1 MTDSRIREPMKSIVR
16 GLPQLNRREQMTSD
30 GPAINPRHNIRRAMA
45 CGILLCML
53 VAMRSGFSEP
63 IPDDLNRRLRE
74 ILGQNQF
81 TGRVESTLE
90 ERLGRRIDPAKVEL
104 GRLLFFDKFVGLH
117 GDNSCAGCHSPMNGF
132 GDSQSIAIGVENNDV
147 VGPRRMGPR
156 NQRRTPSVV
165 NTAFYPK
172 LMWNGRFSVVSGD
185 PFDNSQGFIFPPP
198 EGTTR
203 FPAGDPDF
211 RHLLQAQAHIPPT
224 ELSEAAGFTGIC
236 GDSVSSSR
244 FQTRSIGGARLV
256 KKAGSSKINTLF
268 DPSVTSAVKVFFSGD
283 RAIQADS
290 PSIDFCQFDV
300 PAIGRAGV
308 PLPPPVRV
316 KRPDGGFDEFRNEPI
331 RDVLAG
337 RLNANESYRQQFRAA
352 FPELGPN
359 DPITFAMFG
368 QAVAEFEF
376 ALTFMNA
383 PVDRF
388 ARGEDSAMSAAQKR
402 GALLFFGKASC
413 VQCHAVA
420 GGSNEVFSDFQ
431 MHVAGIPQIAP
442 KFGAGRGDVPFRNN
456 RGEFSEN
463 GNQDF
468 GLFDITE
475 ESQDI
480 YKFRTSPLRNL
491 AVQPAFFHNG
501 AFTSL
506 SEALRHHLNAIELG
520 PDYDPVQAGVA
531 DDLTHNTGPIAPVLH
546 RLDRALSKLPVLSDQ
561 EFSDLLAFLRDGL
574 LDPRARPE
582 FLRRFIPASVP
593 SQLPLQVFES
603 TPPRP

>member
-1 MTDSRIREPMKSIVR
+1 MKSIVPSLQR
-16 GLPQLNRREQMTSD
+16 LNRPKSGD
-30 GPAINPRHNIRRAMA
+30 HAIHGYHNLPATIAS
-45 CGILLCML
+45 GILLCLLLSMGS
-53 VAMRSGFSEP
+53 VSSEA
-63 IPDDLNRRLRE
+63 IPDDLNQQLRE
-74 ILGQNQF
+74 ILAANQF

-90 ERLGRRIDPAKVEL
+90 QRLGRRVDPAKAEL

-132 GDSQSIAIGVENNDV
+132 GDSQSMAIGVENNDL
-147 VGPRRMGPR
+147 VGPRRTGPR

-165 NTAFYPK
+165 NTAFFPN

-211 RHLLQAQAHIPPT
+211 KHLLQAQAHIPPT

-244 FQTRSIGGARLV
+244 FQTKSNGGARLV
-256 KKAGSSKINTLF
+256 KKAGNSKINAVF
-268 DPSVTSAVKVFFSGD
+268 DSSVTSAVKVFLARDQQMAAGG
-283 RAIQADS
+283 
-290 PSIDFCQFDV
+290 PVIDFCQFDV
-300 PAIGRAGV
+300 PAIGRTGV

-337 RLNANESYRQQFRAA
+337 RLNANESYRRQFRAA

-376 ALTFMNA
+376 GLTFMNA
-383 PVDRF
+383 PIDRF
-388 ARGEDSAMSAAQKR
+388 ARGENAAMSDAQKR
-402 GALLFFGKASC
+402 GAVLFFGKAGC
-413 VQCHAVA
+413 VQCHSVA
-420 GGSNEVFSDFQ
+420 GRSNELFSDFQ

-442 KFGAGRGDVPFRNN
+442 KFGAGLGDVPFRNA

-475 ESQDI
+475 ENGDI

-491 AVQPAFFHNG
+491 AIQPAFFHNG

-506 SEALRHHLNAIELG
+506 SEALRHHLDAIELG
-520 PDYDPVQAGVA
+520 PQYDPVRAGVA
-531 DDLTHNTGPIAPVLH
+531 PDLTHNTGPIVPVLR
-546 RLDRALSKLPVLSDQ
+546 RLDPALAKLPALSDQ
-561 EFSDLLAFLRDGL
+561 EFSDLVAFLRDGL
-574 LDPRARPE
+574 LDARARPE
-582 FLRRFIPASVP
+582 FSRRFIPTSVP
-593 SQLPLQVFES
+593 SQLPLQVFET

>member
-1 MTDSRIREPMKSIVR
+1 
-16 GLPQLNRREQMTSD
+16 LEQ
-30 GPAINPRHNIRRAMA
+30 
-45 CGILLCML
+45 
-53 VAMRSGFSEP
+53 
-63 IPDDLNRRLRE
+63 
-74 ILGQNQF
+74 
-81 TGRVESTLE
+81 
-90 ERLGRRIDPAKVEL
+90 RLGRPIDPAKAQL

-132 GDSQSIAIGVENNDV
+132 GDSQSIAIGVENNDF

-165 NTAFYPK
+165 NTAFYPN
-172 LMWNGRFSVVSGD
+172 LMWNGRFSAISGD
-185 PFDNSQGFIFPPP
+185 PFDNSQGFLFPPP

-211 RHLLQAQAHIPPT
+211 KHLLQAQAHIPPT

-236 GDSVSSSR
+236 GDSVTSSR
-244 FQTRSIGGARLV
+244 FQTRSDGGVRLV
-256 KKAGSSKINTLF
+256 KKAGDSRISAVF
-268 DPSVTSAVKVFFSGD
+268 DSSVTSAVKVFFNKDQGM
-283 RAIQADS
+283 RRGE

-300 PAIGRAGV
+300 PAIGRTGV
-308 PLPPPVRV
+308 PLPPPLRV
-316 KRPDGGFDEFRNEPI
+316 ERPGGGFDEFRNEPI

-337 RLNANESYRQQFRAA
+337 RLNANESYRRHFRAA

-376 ALTFMNA
+376 AVTLMNA
-383 PVDRF
+383 PIDRF
-388 ARGEDSAMSAAQKR
+388 ARGANDAMSDAQKR

-420 GGSNEVFSDFQ
+420 GRSNELFSDFQ

-442 KFGAGRGDVPFRNN
+442 RFGAGLGDVPFRDS
-456 RGEFSEN
+456 RGEFSER

-475 ESQDI
+475 ENGDI

-506 SEALRHHLNAIELG
+506 SQALRHHLNAMELG
-520 PDYDPVQAGVA
+520 PQYDPVRARVA
-531 DDLTHNTGPIAPVLH
+531 ADLTHNTGPIDRVLR
-546 RLDRALSKLPVLSDQ
+546 RLDPALSKIPPLSDQ
-561 EFSDLLAFLRDGL
+561 EFSNLLAFLRDGL

-582 FLRRFIPASVP
+582 FLRRFIPTSVP

>member
-1 MTDSRIREPMKSIVR
+1 MKSIDVR
-16 GLPQLNRREQMTSD
+16 PD
-30 GPAINPRHNIRRAMA
+30 GHTINGRHNVPGAIG
-45 CGILLCML
+45 CGILLCL
-53 VAMRSGFSEP
+53 LLSMRSVFSEA
-63 IPDDLNRRLRE
+63 IPDDLNQQLRE
-74 ILGQNQF
+74 ILGKNQF

-90 ERLGRRIDPAKVEL
+90 KRLGRRIDPAKAEL

-132 GDSQSIAIGVENNDV
+132 GDSQSIAIGVENNDF

-165 NTAFYPK
+165 NTAFYPN

-185 PFDNSQGFIFPPP
+185 PFDNSQGFVFPAP

-211 RHLLQAQAHIPPT
+211 QHLLQAQAHIPPT

-236 GDSVSSSR
+236 DSSVTSSR
-244 FQTRSIGGARLV
+244 FQTKSIGGARLV
-256 KKAGSSKINTLF
+256 KKADDSRITAQF
-268 DPSVTSAVKVFFSGD
+268 DFSVTSAVKVFMSRDQQMLTGE
-283 RAIQADS
+283 
-290 PSIDFCQFDV
+290 PVIDFCQFDV
-300 PAIGRAGV
+300 PAIGRTGV
-308 PLPPPVRV
+308 RLPPPVRV

-337 RLNANESYRQQFRAA
+337 RLNANESYRRQFRAA

-383 PVDRF
+383 PIDRF
-388 ARGEDSAMSAAQKR
+388 ARGENAAMSAAQKR

-420 GGSNEVFSDFQ
+420 GRSNEVFSDFQ

-442 KFGAGRGDVPFRNN
+442 KFGAGLGNVPFRNR
-456 RGEFSEN
+456 RGQFSED

-475 ESQDI
+475 ENGDI

-506 SEALRHHLNAIELG
+506 TEALRHHLDAIELG
-520 PDYDPVQAGVA
+520 PQYDPVQAGVA
-531 DDLTHNTGPIAPVLH
+531 ADLTHNTGPIAPVLRH
-546 RLDRALSKLPVLSDQ
+546 LDPALSKLPALSEQ

-582 FLRRFIPASVP
+582 FLSRFIPASVP
-593 SQLPLQVFES
+593 SQLPLHVFES

>member
-1 MTDSRIREPMKSIVR
+1 MKSIDVR
-16 GLPQLNRREQMTSD
+16 CNGHV
-30 GPAINPRHNIRRAMA
+30 INGRQNAS
-45 CGILLCML
+45 GVLLILLLSMPSAL
-53 VAMRSGFSEP
+53 GEP
-63 IPDDLNRRLRE
+63 IPADLNRQLRE
-74 ILGQNQF
+74 ILARQHF

-90 ERLGRRIDPAKVEL
+90 QRLGRPVDPAKVQL

-117 GDNSCAGCHSPMNGF
+117 GDNSCAGCHSPLNGF
-132 GDSQSIAIGVENNDV
+132 GDSQSIAIGVENNDF

-165 NTAFYPK
+165 NTAFYPS

-203 FPAGDPDF
+203 FPAGDRDF
-211 RHLLQAQAHIPPT
+211 QHLLQAQAHIPPT

-236 GDSVSSSR
+236 GGSVTSSR
-244 FQTRSIGGARLV
+244 FQTTSNGGARLV
-256 KKAGSSKINTLF
+256 KKAGDSKINAVF
-268 DPSVTSAVKVFFSGD
+268 DFSVASAVKVF
-283 RAIQADS
+283 
-290 PSIDFCQFDV
+290 PSRDQRMRSEEPIIDFCQFDV
-300 PAIGRAGV
+300 PAIGRTGV

-316 KRPDGGFDEFRNEPI
+316 ERPDGGFDEFRNEPI

-337 RLNANESYRQQFRAA
+337 RLNANESYRREFRTA

-368 QAVAEFEF
+368 KAVAEFEF

-383 PVDRF
+383 PIDRF
-388 ARGEDSAMSAAQKR
+388 ARGENTAMSSAQKR
-402 GALLFFGKASC
+402 GALVFFGKANC

-420 GGSNEVFSDFQ
+420 GGSNEVFSDFR

-442 KFGAGRGDVPFRNN
+442 RFGAGLGDVPFRNR
-456 RGEFSEN
+456 RGQFSED

-475 ESQDI
+475 ENGDT

-506 SEALRHHLNAIELG
+506 SEALRYHLDAIERG
-520 PDYDPVQAGVA
+520 PQYDPVQAGVA
-531 DDLTHNTGPIAPVLH
+531 ADLTHNTGAISLVLR
-546 RLDRALSKLPVLSDQ
+546 RLDPALSNIPALSEQ

-574 LDPRARPE
+574 LDPRARPDY
-582 FLRRFIPASVP
+582 LTRFIPASVP